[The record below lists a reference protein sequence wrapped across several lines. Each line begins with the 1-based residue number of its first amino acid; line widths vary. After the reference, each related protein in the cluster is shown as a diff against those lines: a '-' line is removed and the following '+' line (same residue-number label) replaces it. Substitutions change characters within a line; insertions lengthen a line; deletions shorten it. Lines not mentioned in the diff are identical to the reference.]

1 MSVLQIPNVKIV
13 GIASCVPK
21 NIDENINYPGVS
33 EKEIKNLIEG
43 IGVERKRIADKQT
56 CTSDLCFKAAEK
68 LIDNLGWD
76 KKEIDCLIFVSQTP
90 DYILPATSCI
100 LQNKLGL
107 SNECYAADISLG
119 CSGYVYGLSMISSL
133 ISHGSIKKGLLLV
146 GDTTSKTTSPF
157 DKTSWPLFGDAGTA
171 TAIEY
176 QNGEKGIMFHN
187 ASDGSGANAIIIPDG
202 GYRNFINKNTLKF
215 QEIEEGVKRNNTHC
229 ILEGMD
235 VFSFAITKAP
245 KSIKKI
251 LELSEQTVDSID
263 LLILH
268 QANLMLNETIVKKLK
283 IEKSKVPYSLKNYG
297 NTSSASIPLTLTTEK
312 RNDLENS
319 KLKIVICGFGVGLS
333 WATAYF
339 ETNKIICPELIE
351 Y

>member
-1 MSVLQIPNVKIV
+1 MSILKIPNIRIA

-21 NIDENINYPGVS
+21 FIDENIHYPGVAVKDL
-33 EKEIKNLIEG
+33 ENLIEG
-43 IGVERKRIADKQT
+43 IGVERKRIAEEDV
-56 CTSDLCFKAAEK
+56 CTSDLVYKAAEK
-68 LIDNLGWD
+68 LISDLNWD
-76 KKEIDCLIFVSQTP
+76 KKEIECLIFVSQTP

-100 LQNKLGL
+100 LQDKLGL
-107 SNECYAADISLG
+107 SSECYTADIPLG

-146 GDTTSKTTSPF
+146 GDTTSKTTSRF
-157 DKTSWPLFGDAGTA
+157 DKSSWPLFGDAGTA

-176 QNGEKGIMFHN
+176 KEGEKGVIFHN
-187 ASDGSGANAIIIPDG
+187 ATDGSGSNAIIIPDG
-202 GYRNFINKNTLKF
+202 GYRNFFKKNSLDYK
-215 QEIEEGVKRNNTHC
+215 EISEGVKRNNLHC

-245 KSIKKI
+245 KSIKKV
-251 LELSEQTVDSID
+251 LEVSNETIDSVD
-263 LLILH
+263 LFVLH

-283 IEKSKVPYSLKNYG
+283 IDSSKVPYSLKNYG
-297 NTSSASIPLTLTTEK
+297 NTSCATIPLTLTTEK
-312 RNDLENS
+312 RKELENS

-333 WATAYF
+333 WATAFF
-339 ETNKIICPELIE
+339 ETDKIVCSELIE